1 VKPSCPRLFEVE
13 AARDGRLTG
22 LDLARFQTHVSHCAL
37 CAQEAEALD
46 AFAKSLRS
54 LPAVANDDLRVRRER
69 TRLLAA
75 FDTALVPAPSSIKRW
90 LIPLVAAAVLTALTL
105 TLWHSGPA
113 PKRTATVAT
122 AAAARPREAIAVR
135 ASPESQWSRQVEN
148 HRETITLTAGTIT
161 VSIDH
166 TLSPRRLRVLL
177 PDGELEDLGTTFS
190 VTATP
195 TATTHVAVQDGT
207 VILRLRGR
215 APIILGANQAYSPN
229 IAEPTTET
237 ARPFH
242 PSAPAAPAPAPA
254 APAPPA
260 RAVSSVPAPAPSS
273 ATGDAASEFRTAL
286 SALNT
291 GNNALAANLFGSF
304 LASHP
309 TAPNAED
316 AAYLRILALQRAG
329 SMQAMRSAARNYLD
343 RYPSA
348 FRRAEVEPL
357 AR

>member
-37 CAQEAEALD
+37 CAQEAEVLD

-54 LPAVANDDLRVRRER
+54 LPAVPNDDLRVRRER

-75 FDTALVPAPSSIKRW
+75 FDTALVPAPSNIKRW

-113 PKRTATVAT
+113 PKRSATVET

-135 ASPESQWSRQVEN
+135 ASPASQWSRQIEN

-166 TLSPRRLRVLL
+166 TLSPRRLRVIL

-207 VILRLRGR
+207 VILRLRER

-229 IAEPTTET
+229 ISQPTTE
-237 ARPFH
+237 
-242 PSAPAAPAPAPA
+242 AAPPSPPRAPAPA
-254 APAPPA
+254 APAA
-260 RAVSSVPAPAPSS
+260 SNRAASSVPAPAPSS
-273 ATGDAASEFRTAL
+273 AMGDAASEFRTAL

-329 SMQAMRSAARNYLD
+329 SMQAMRAAARNYLD